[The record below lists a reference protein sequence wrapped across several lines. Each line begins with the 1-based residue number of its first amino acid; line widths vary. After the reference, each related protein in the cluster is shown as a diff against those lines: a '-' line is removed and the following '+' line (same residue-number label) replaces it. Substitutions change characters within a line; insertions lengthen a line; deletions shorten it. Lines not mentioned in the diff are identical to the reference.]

1 MAMLGIGYGALLI
14 LITGTVTMS
23 LLIEIISTWGT
34 RKDAGDRI
42 WLVIGASAT
51 LLLLPI
57 VVAPAAQ
64 LRGSAR
70 SWRRYRRSREPAMT
84 GPEMRSSA
92 AASPTSEKNHRTIA
106 ASSGGT
112 PRRVGTRRQ
121 TVQDLLGGMANN
133 GPDIGRANCIP
144 RVAPRQERR
153 VTNCARSEIAFL
165 SICRQTTVTPST
177 SLPEQCGDVRRSR
190 DPTNGRHRTTCRSH
204 AHRRVGQEGHGP
216 VGSGHPCPATRR
228 AHG

>member
-1 MAMLGIGYGALLI
+1 MLGIGYGPLLI

-23 LLIEIISTWGT
+23 PLIEIIPTRGT

-84 GPEMRSSA
+84 GPKMRSSA

-112 PRRVGTRRQ
+112 PSRVGTRRQ

-144 RVAPRQERR
+144 RIRPQTGMSSHELRTVRDCFP
-153 VTNCARSEIAFL
+153 FDL
-165 SICRQTTVTPST
+165 SSNDGDALPS
-177 SLPEQCGDVRRSR
+177 P
-190 DPTNGRHRTTCRSH
+190 
-204 AHRRVGQEGHGP
+204 
-216 VGSGHPCPATRR
+216 PASNSSPN
-228 AHG
+228 HC